1 MPQFFEYFKNLFA
14 RFVEIEKFKL
24 YCWNAKLAE
33 EGELKLRMREVYVI
47 LIYVY
52 RDLLLVFDVH
62 FFSTVYRKIIVNLK
76 FIQ

>member
-33 EGELKLRMREVYVI
+33 RELKLRMREVYVI

-52 RDLLLVFDVH
+52 QDLLLVFDVH
-62 FFSTVYRKIIVNLK
+62 FFSTVYRKIIVNIK